1 MATLRQNIVVRSSEL
16 RTSVLETALGM
27 GIQNETVAKW
37 VFENVVE
44 EEEEE
49 DANQAGGHSC
59 DRLMDRPE
67 KDE

>member
-1 MATLRQNIVVRSSEL
+1 MATLRQNYVARPSEL

-37 VFENVVE
+37 MFESVVE

-49 DANQAGGHSC
+49 LEEQVSFFGPSHGSC
-59 DRLMDRPE
+59 TNFYN
-67 KDE
+67 

>member
-49 DANQAGGHSC
+49 DGEGEYNEDDTYSS
-59 DRLMDRPE
+59 L
-67 KDE
+67 